1 MLPSLVS
8 FNTTIPRT
16 QSYIVSSF
24 GFIFNTAYNYIIF
37 CCLRGNVE
45 ASCHKQDSLMRGA
58 ASSSVSRDQQTL
70 PLSAIT
76 YRLTRRN
83 LDSAIVTMDPAV
95 IDAKARYWSKIAIF
109 APVRGGG
116 PRWHSSRIRDFL
128 F

>member
-1 MLPSLVS
+1 
-8 FNTTIPRT
+8 
-16 QSYIVSSF
+16 
-24 GFIFNTAYNYIIF
+24 
-37 CCLRGNVE
+37 
-45 ASCHKQDSLMRGA
+45 MRGA

-109 APVRGGG
+109 APVRGGVPVG
-116 PRWHSSRIRDFL
+116 IV
-128 F
+128 